1 MGTSQFEYEMTVADL
16 GSNAFGFVDG
26 TGGAIKRIAKQGQAL
41 PLEIV
46 VGSDGTTRF
55 KSSAVSEGNHDMVIT
70 FEGYNVST
78 TPTLGSND
86 SYGDPVRMR
95 WDETQELFTTIEYPG
110 GHPRDD
116 LRTFIE
122 ALVGKVI
129 RIAITKYDID
139 A

>member
-26 TGGAIKRIAKQGQAL
+26 AGGAIKRIAKQGQAL
-41 PLEIV
+41 PLGIV
-46 VGSDGTTRF
+46 VSSDGTTRF
-55 KSSAVSEGNHDMVIT
+55 KPSAVSEGNHDMVIT
-70 FEGYNVST
+70 FEGYDVNTV
-78 TPTLGSND
+78 PILGLGD

-95 WDETQELFTTIEYPG
+95 WDEAQGLFTTIEYPDS
-110 GHPRDD
+110 HPRDD

-129 RIAITKYDID
+129 RIAITQYDSD